1 MSETYIDLNHV
12 DMCYPSNIYNATT
25 LKQEIF
31 ARLRLEKPKPLLKD
45 VHALKDF
52 SLHVE
57 SGERVGVIGH
67 NGSGKST
74 LLKTIA
80 GIYPVESG
88 IVDVKGKIKSLFDIS
103 LGFDLESTGRENI
116 VYRGLLLGATPKEIL
131 EKQEE
136 IIRFS
141 ELGDFINFPIKSY
154 SSGML
159 VRLAFSVSTSL
170 SGEILLLDEVIAAGD
185 ASFIQ
190 KARQRMTELIN
201 QAEIMVF
208 VSHDLVTAA
217 QVCNRIIVLEQGR
230 IIADG
235 KPDDSIA
242 FYKEY
247 SQLNKQVGATGV
259 R

>member
-1 MSETYIDLNHV
+1 MNEIYIDLNHV

-52 SLHVE
+52 CFHVDP
-57 SGERVGVIGH
+57 GERVGVIGH

-80 GIYPVESG
+80 GVYPVESG
-88 IVDVKGKIKSLFDIS
+88 TVDVKGKIKALFDLS

-116 VYRGLLLGATPKEIL
+116 VYRGLLLGATPEEIK

-141 ELGDFINFPIKSY
+141 ELGDFIDFPIKSY

-159 VRLAFSVSTSL
+159 VRLAFSVSTSIT
-170 SGEILLLDEVIAAGD
+170 GEILLLDEVIAAGD

-201 QAEIMVF
+201 QSDIMVF
-208 VSHDLVTAA
+208 VSHDLSTAA
-217 QVCNRIIVLEQGR
+217 EVCNRIIVLEQGR

-235 KPDDSIA
+235 KPDESIA
-242 FYKEY
+242 FYAEHT
-247 SQLNKQVGATGV
+247 QRNKQVGASGV
-259 R
+259 